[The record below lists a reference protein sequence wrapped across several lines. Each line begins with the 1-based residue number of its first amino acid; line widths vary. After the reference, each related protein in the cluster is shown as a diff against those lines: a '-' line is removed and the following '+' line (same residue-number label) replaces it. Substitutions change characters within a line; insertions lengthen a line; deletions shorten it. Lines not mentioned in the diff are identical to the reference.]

1 MASATEEISFLS
13 PHQPLRWVAT
23 ILESTGLYS
32 LFFNTDLEMLLSI
45 LHLKHHFT
53 ETQDHY
59 DQITLEPAH
68 VSRVLDGVE
77 KKIQLD
83 SSSIG

>member
-1 MASATEEISFLS
+1 M
-13 PHQPLRWVAT
+13 
-23 ILESTGLYS
+23 ESTDLYS

-53 ETQDHY
+53 ETRDHC
-59 DQITLEPAH
+59 DPITLELAH
-68 VSRVLDGVE
+68 VSGVLNGVE

-83 SSSIG
+83 SSSIS